1 MECSTPLY
9 GPDEPC
15 HSVRVA
21 ALKGASVMLCYI
33 MVIQAMGLT
42 CHLGQTTIGRTL
54 ALHAVPA

>member
-1 MECSTPLY
+1 
-9 GPDEPC
+9 
-15 HSVRVA
+15 
-21 ALKGASVMLCYI
+21 MLCYI